1 MQKKIA
7 VFVSLTVL
15 VGLTCLG
22 CDYPFKS
29 DPDSRYFQ
37 IKVDSV
43 AVMSPFKVDSPP
55 LTVFVPGHG
64 EYIRRVPTTSP
75 LAVTDTMRV
84 GFYSVIGDALCIFSH
99 FDTTRIDLVGYKVSV
114 WGKKLRGGIRPLIWS
129 EMRGHPPLEFYP
141 PLRVG
146 TWIFLVS
153 QPDGSVLRKEV
164 VVR

>member
-15 VGLTCLG
+15 MGLTCLG
-22 CDYPFKS
+22 CDYYPLKS
-29 DPDSRYFQ
+29 DPDVRDFQ

-43 AVMSPFKVDSPP
+43 AVLSP
-55 LTVFVPGHG
+55 LRVFEPGHG

-75 LAVTDTMRV
+75 LAVSDTMRI
-84 GFYSVIGDALCIFSH
+84 GFYAPLGPTLCYVFSH

-114 WGKKLRGGIRPLIWS
+114 WGRRYTGICPLAVS
-129 EMRGHPPLEFYP
+129 DMRGYPPLVIYP